1 MSEKNTTDFKQIIRD
16 VDDQKILLP
25 DFQRDFVWKEEKMQ
39 RQVVASVL
47 AKMPIG
53 SILLLTSKPGEYSS
67 TIIGLTTEVD
77 PASIGSEEV
86 DFLLDGQQRVTV
98 LANVFSS
105 IIHDKCTNQN
115 DLVSRNA
122 LKRRFFLKLP
132 KWENAFNKKE
142 SDWFGVSTLTF
153 PIDNPDS
160 DEPDFLSG
168 NICDSIEVLSFNK
181 NDKKP
186 YNPSTKLGTGLD
198 DFCTGYKEGYLIPLF
213 LMIPPQDKARKGATV
228 IRLDTILAKIA
239 DGIKDEIM
247 AECALMPLLDD
258 NKRNF
263 IKKVLAD
270 PEQAKEI
277 LNNPADKID
286 DELKNA
292 LEDKAKVW
300 KSDLSK
306 FLDSCISSMNL
317 HQIRVLATDD
327 HKRGRE
333 RAIDIYENLNRG
345 GVSLSTFD
353 LIMAKVATVNK
364 AKLSKRIKD
373 AVEKQKLYPA
383 DNVLPDDVKIAFA
396 NAGSSYNATL
406 GMKCYKPN
414 KNELTGRYID
424 IFLDVL
430 GLYSANPSLDPD
442 IFKIDHMKKDA
453 ILELDPKVIDQ
464 NCGKVIE
471 AIDRAMF
478 FLQTRCGVRSLQE
491 INYSLMV
498 VLIST
503 VFLNDAYYYDKKVHD
518 LLEAWYWGVLFS
530 GEYDKDQNVRMIT
543 NLQSAIKTIKKE
555 GDLNWLDGGNGII
568 PGILAT
574 PNFSDK
580 ELLLMDKVK
589 DDRIPK
595 RILRDFACQFILSRP
610 YADMFNSQTIISVFS
625 DEAETLQQHHI
636 IPLGSVKK
644 ISQMNTSEIRGN
656 SRHICNSPL
665 NFVYITAAS
674 NRRISDDSLETYVN
688 DITDEAK
695 QALGISAYTAAGD
708 ADGDQKIR
716 SLLEQRYTTLKG
728 LIGNRVNAL
737 LINWR

>member
-25 DFQRDFVWKEEKMQ
+25 DFQRDFVWKDEKMQ

-77 PASIGSEEV
+77 PGSIGSEEV

-115 DLVSRNA
+115 DLVSKKA

-132 KWENAFNKKE
+132 KWESAFNNKE

-168 NICDSIEVLSFNK
+168 NICDSIEVLPFNK

-198 DFCTGYKEGYLIPLF
+198 DFCTGYKEGYLVPLF

-228 IRLDTILAKIA
+228 IRLDTILTKIA

-263 IKKVLAD
+263 IKKVIAD
-270 PEQAKEI
+270 PEQAKDI
-277 LNNPADKID
+277 LDNPADKID
-286 DELKNA
+286 EELKNA
-292 LEDKAKVW
+292 LEDKARVW
-300 KSDLSK
+300 KSDFSK
-306 FLDSCISSMNL
+306 FLDSCISNMNL

-373 AVEKQKLYPA
+373 AVEKQKIYPA

-396 NAGSSYNATL
+396 NVGSSYNATL
-406 GMKCYKPN
+406 EMKCYKPN
-414 KNELTGRYID
+414 KNELTSRYID

-430 GLYSANPSLDPD
+430 GLYSANPSLNPD
-442 IFKIDHMKKDA
+442 VFKIDHMKKDA
-453 ILELDPKVIDQ
+453 ILELNPKVIDQ

-471 AIDRAMF
+471 AIDRAAF

-503 VFLNDAYYYDKKVHD
+503 IFLNDAYYYDKKVHD
-518 LLEAWYWGVLFS
+518 LLEAWYWGILFS
-530 GEYDKDQNVRMIT
+530 GEYDKDQNVRMIS
-543 NLQSAIKTIKKE
+543 NLQSMIKTIRKE
-555 GDLNWLDGGNGII
+555 GDLNWLVGNNGII
-568 PGILAT
+568 PGILTT
-574 PNFSDK
+574 PNFSDR

-589 DDRIPK
+589 DDRTPK
-595 RILRDFACQFILSRP
+595 KILRDFVCQFMLSRP

-625 DEAETLQQHHI
+625 DVAETLQQHHI

-644 ISQMNTSEIRGN
+644 IGQMNTSEVRGK
-656 SRHICNSPL
+656 SGHICNSPL
-665 NFVYITAAS
+665 NFVYITASS

-688 DITDEAK
+688 DITYEAK
-695 QALGISAYTAAGD
+695 QALGITAYTAAGD

-716 SLLEQRYTTLKG
+716 SLLDQRYTTLKG
-728 LIGNRVNAL
+728 SIGNRVNSL